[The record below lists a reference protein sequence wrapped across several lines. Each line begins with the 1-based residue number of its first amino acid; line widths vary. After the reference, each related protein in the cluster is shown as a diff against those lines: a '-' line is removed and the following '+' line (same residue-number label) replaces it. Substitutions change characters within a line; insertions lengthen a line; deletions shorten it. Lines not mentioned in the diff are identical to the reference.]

1 MKRIISIITLIC
13 SMFVFCGIT
22 GCAASETTQASD
34 NTEILLQIGN
44 PMMTVNG
51 VQKSIDEDGTV
62 PVIVNERTLLPVRAV
77 VESMDGSVEWNNEAQ
92 EVTLNYGSDEIK
104 LVIDSLTAQL
114 NGEEQTLD
122 TAPTIINDRTMLPIR
137 FIAESFNFNVD
148 WEENTQTVTITKN
161 TEVAP
166 TTEPTVAPTETP
178 NEDTNNSK
186 ALLVYFSATGTTK
199 SLAEKISSVSGLDAV
214 ELVPE
219 NPYTSDNLNYNNDDC
234 RANQEQHD
242 DTARPKIS
250 NSIDNF
256 ENYDTIILG
265 YPIWWGT
272 MPKLINTFI
281 ESYDFTGKTIMPF
294 CTSGG
299 SSIDTSVSAIKS
311 ECPNATVTD
320 GFRGTGSTADSQ
332 IEEWLTN
339 NGFNK

>member
-1 MKRIISIITLIC
+1 MKKIVSILTLIC
-13 SMFVFCGIT
+13 SLFVFCGIT
-22 GCAASETTQASD
+22 GCADGETTPLAD

-51 VQKSIDEDGTV
+51 AKKAIDEDGTA

-77 VESMDGSVEWNNEAQ
+77 VESMDGDVEWNSETQ
-92 EVTLNYGSDEIK
+92 EVTLKYGNDEVK
-104 LVIDSLTAQL
+104 LVIDSLTAKL

-137 FIAESFNFNVD
+137 FIAESFKFNVGWD
-148 WEENTQTVTITKN
+148 ESTQTVTITKN
-161 TEVAP
+161 TEAN
-166 TTEPTVAPTETP
+166 TTIEPTVAPTETP
-178 NEDTNNSK
+178 TEDTNSSK
-186 ALLVYFSATGTTK
+186 TLLVYFSATGTTK
-199 SLAEKISSVSGLDAV
+199 TLAEKISNVSGLDMV

-219 NPYTSDNLNYNNDDC
+219 NPYTSDDLNYNNDNC

-242 DTARPKIS
+242 DNARPKIS

-272 MPKLINTFI
+272 MPKLINTFL

-299 SSIDTSVSAIKS
+299 SSIDTSISAIKS
-311 ECPNATVTD
+311 ECPNANVTS
-320 GFRGTGSTADSQ
+320 GLRGTGSTSDSQ
-332 IEEWLTN
+332 IEEWLTS